1 MKRGSEVSLY
11 MMLKCIKQHLSS
23 VHKKVNNND
32 ADLKR
37 RRHCL
42 QKKTCIA
49 IYILQ
54 GLVKSLSKELKSL
67 YKKLSV

>member
-1 MKRGSEVSLY
+1 MKRGSQMSLY

-37 RRHCL
+37 RRCL
-42 QKKTCIA
+42 QKKSVYCN
-49 IYILQ
+49 IYSPRSCQEPQQKIRA
-54 GLVKSLSKELKSL
+54 
-67 YKKLSV
+67 